1 MEALVTLLA
10 GIQPWHWLVLGL
22 VLLISEMMS
31 GTSYLLWP
39 AFAALATAL
48 VSFTGA
54 TNWIVDVTL
63 FAVLTIAL
71 TAFGRPLVQRW
82 RNDGGLLNLNE
93 RGQALVGVRATL
105 TNFADGVGAVKI
117 NDTIWRA
124 VSEDALAAGDHVEI
138 ASVDG
143 TTLRV
148 KRA

>member
-1 MEALVTLLA
+1 MEAIVSLLA
-10 GIQPWHWLVLGL
+10 AIQPWHWLVLGL

-39 AFAALATAL
+39 AVAAFATGL
-48 VSFTGA
+48 VSFSGA
-54 TNWIVDVTL
+54 TNWVVDVTL

-82 RNDGGLLNLNE
+82 RNDGGLRNLNE
-93 RGQALVGVRATL
+93 RGQSLIGVRATL

-138 ASVDG
+138 AAVDG